1 MNINRKKELLAA
13 YHDRHP
19 EMGVI
24 SFRCVITDE
33 IFLTTAADIP
43 AKFNRLRFQL
53 SSGNCPNKRLQG
65 LWEQYGED
73 AFVLQVVKRLEYDNS
88 NEDHDK
94 ELETL
99 YELCLLEVPTASRI
113 GK

>member
-1 MNINRKKELLAA
+1 MLLEA
-13 YHDRHP
+13 YLDRHP

-88 NEDHDK
+88 NEDHGK

>member
-1 MNINRKKELLAA
+1 MDINRKKELLAA
-13 YHDRHP
+13 YHDRRP

-24 SFRCVITDE
+24 SLRCSAADE
-33 IFLTTAADIP
+33 TFLTAAADIP

-53 SSGNCPNKRLQG
+53 CAGNCPNRRIQE

-73 AFVLQVVKRLEYDNS
+73 AFELQVVKRLEYGDPQ
-88 NEDHDK
+88 EDHTE

-99 YELCLLEVPTASRI
+99 CELCLLENPKARRVW
-113 GK
+113 K